1 MFHHQTGILTLCWH
15 SAVAVQLL
23 SPVWLFA
30 TPWTAAHQASLSFRI
45 SVCSDSRPLS
55 WWAHPTISFSIIPSS
70 SWPQSFP
77 AWGSFPRSQ
86 LFTSGGQSIGASA
99 SASVLPMN
107 IKAWFS
113 LGWTGLISLQ
123 SKGLS
128 SSPAP
133 QFKSNNSSALSFL
146 YGPTHIHTWL
156 LEKPQLYMD
165 LGLQSNVSAF

>member
-1 MFHHQTGILTLCWH
+1 MLAFRCCCSVAKSCLTLCNPVNC
-15 SAVAVQLL
+15 S
-23 SPVWLFA
+23 SPGFPVL
-30 TPWTAAHQASLSFRI
+30 QNL

-55 WWAHPTISFSIIPSS
+55 WWSHPTISFSIIPSS

-86 LFTSGGQSIGASA
+86 LFTSGGQSIWASA

-146 YGPTHIHTWL
+146 YGPTLTWL
-156 LEKPQLYMD
+156 LEKPQLWLYGSLSAKWSLCFLICC
-165 LGLQSNVSAF
+165 LGLS